1 MKKSIFAVL
10 LFLGMETCCHAEMV
24 VRLSN
29 ITDSGATLA
38 WISDGTGTCKVNYG
52 TSADSMT
59 ITGYDIRG
67 SKTVS
72 RIHFVAVTDLNPL
85 TTYYYQSILNN
96 KQGMG
101 GTITTNHSL
110 VPSGSY
116 LAYGQVLEGYKPAV
130 NCMVSLWL
138 EDGDGKGNQGKST
151 VASCLTDENGYW
163 FYDLINLRTQDGKGL
178 FGFSEQGDLL
188 YLDVNA
194 EDGTVVKTRMDTGAC
209 MPARNLYLK

>member
-1 MKKSIFAVL
+1 MKKLILAV
-10 LFLGMETCCHAEMV
+10 LFLGISTCCHAEMN

-29 ITDSGATLA
+29 LTDSGVILS

-52 TSADSMT
+52 MSAGSMT
-59 ITGYDIRG
+59 MTGYDIRG

-85 TTYYYQSILNN
+85 TTYYYQPVFND
-96 KQGMG
+96 KQGMS
-101 GTITTNHSL
+101 GTFTTNNSL

-116 LAYGQVLEGYKPAV
+116 LAYGRVLDGYKPAV

-138 EDGDGKGNQGKST
+138 EDGDGKGNQDKSG

-163 FYDLINLRTQDGKGL
+163 FYDMVNLRTQDGKGL
-178 FGFSEQGDLL
+178 FKFSEQGDLL

-194 EDGTVVKTRMDTGAC
+194 ENGIVVKTRMDTGGC
-209 MPARNLYLK
+209 MPARDVYLK